1 MLGNTVRLWNTVVKL
16 KPEFSIPPS
25 DPDPIHHFSTRTRRS
40 ANNISSYPSG
50 TSFNS
55 LASPQRPS
63 NARAGPSTPRK
74 PLDRRT
80 CCCACHGPGPVSPKT
95 PGIHTSTPV
104 NTGPSSR
111 SINRMHFE
119 ERSSKHRREPSVR
132 DSSPMKSSSSF
143 REMKPQFSARKHK
156 AAEQEISVSELG
168 ELSIRVR
175 RHTGEKMR
183 IGTYS
188 RMKASFK
195 SWTSSNPQPARL
207 AKRLTHPPPEVKRP
221 SVRSKVD
228 ACRRSGLSTH
238 TAHAKSAG
246 SSFLSMPDRA
256 DTTTSRREP
265 RGTDGKSA
273 FVNRFG
279 WPLAPSR
286 KSGKG
291 SCSTVSVP
299 ARPEQSALTD
309 RRLPPRPRA
318 SFEVDL
324 SPIMEDVHSLPSL
337 GNADSVLDGV
347 ADQNAANITYQD
359 QDQDQ
364 DNDSRNFD
372 HMNLS
377 GSFVLQST
385 SCRDITAH
393 DPHPNDEDS
402 VPMVVLTF
410 PTPEPPKSPLFAPQS
425 PFTVHKFV
433 AATTLGDSASENSIP
448 GTSNL
453 TVPALPR
460 CTQCGFGFGLDL
472 YDLEASISG
481 DPCRFCEPQ
490 WLACKMWY
498 QARGNTLR
506 EPCAVRPAESN
517 ASSRAIV
524 GKLGLPIGSH
534 RGLGIGIDTVD
545 ELGQRNNKQ
554 ARAHAKTVGEGYTR
568 FANANIQA
576 VWTWIPR
583 EPNRKDEATPLG
595 WTISTR
601 VNGGMRHVQLE
612 SSSRKE
618 ERTPAKRRR
627 FHRGARFVRGVLET
641 EDWDLYLACAEH
653 LNR

>member
-25 DPDPIHHFSTRTRRS
+25 DPNPIHHFSTRTRRS

-55 LASPQRPS
+55 LASPQRPL
-63 NARAGPSTPRK
+63 NARAGPSTPKK
-74 PLDRRT
+74 PLDRRA
-80 CCCACHGPGPVSPKT
+80 CCCARHGPDPISPKT

-111 SINRMHFE
+111 SMNRVHSK

-132 DSSPMKSSSSF
+132 DSSPIESPSV
-143 REMKPQFSARKHK
+143 REMKPQFSARKPK
-156 AAEQEISVSELG
+156 AAEQAISVSELG
-168 ELSIRVR
+168 ELAIRVR
-175 RHTGEKMR
+175 QRHTGEKTKT
-183 IGTYS
+183 GTYS
-188 RMKASFK
+188 RMKASLK
-195 SWTSSNPQPARL
+195 SWTSSNPQPVHL
-207 AKRLTHPPPEVKRP
+207 AKVFPREPKVKRS
-221 SVRSKVD
+221 SVRSKED
-228 ACRRSGLSTH
+228 ACRRSGLRTH
-238 TAHAKSAG
+238 TAQAKSEG
-246 SSFLSMPDRA
+246 YSFLSIPDRA
-256 DTTTSRREP
+256 DTTARKREP

-273 FVNRFG
+273 LVNRFG

-299 ARPEQSALTD
+299 ARPDQSAATE
-309 RRLPPRPRA
+309 RKLPTRPRA
-318 SFEVDL
+318 SFNVDL
-324 SPIMEDVHSLPSL
+324 SPIIEDVHSLPSL
-337 GNADSVLDGV
+337 GNADSSLDNLSALGGR
-347 ADQNAANITYQD
+347 ADQNPSSSDWGGMDGARYIQATNITYQE

-385 SCRDITAH
+385 SCRDITAY

-410 PTPEPPKSPLFAPQS
+410 PTPEPPRSPLFAPQS

-433 AATTLGDSASENSIP
+433 GATTLGDSASENSIP

-472 YDLEASISG
+472 HNLEASMSG
-481 DPCRFCEPQ
+481 NPCRFCEPQ

-498 QARGNTLR
+498 QARGKTLR
-506 EPCAVRPAESN
+506 EPCAMRPAESN
-517 ASSRAIV
+517 ASRRTIV
-524 GKLGLPIGSH
+524 RKLGLPMGSH

-545 ELGQRNNKQ
+545 ELGQRNRH
-554 ARAHAKTVGEGYTR
+554 ARVHAKTVGEGAATVWNKVTR
-568 FANANIQA
+568 LFG
-576 VWTWIPR
+576 T
-583 EPNRKDEATPLG
+583 
-595 WTISTR
+595 
-601 VNGGMRHVQLE
+601 
-612 SSSRKE
+612 E
-618 ERTPAKRRR
+618 ERTERRR
-627 FHRGARFVRGVLET
+627 KGLDLRWLGPSALVSMGA
-641 EDWDLYLACAEH
+641 
-653 LNR
+653 